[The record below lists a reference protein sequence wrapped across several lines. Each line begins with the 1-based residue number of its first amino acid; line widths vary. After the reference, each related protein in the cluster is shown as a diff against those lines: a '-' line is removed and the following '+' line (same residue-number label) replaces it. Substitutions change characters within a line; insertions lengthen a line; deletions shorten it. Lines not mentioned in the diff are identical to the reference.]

1 MKYETTTFLFRNGS
15 DDYTIW
21 ILDLPQAEA
30 VGLRRAD
37 LAIYGNLDA
46 LLEQIPIEHE
56 TPPDSIQ
63 SLHMLCKGHH
73 HFLVYSIDVPFDFI
87 ENHVH
92 EGYSARGDKD
102 AIIYEADVLYEQI
115 SQNHQMMV

>member
-21 ILDLPQAEA
+21 IVDLPQAEA
-30 VGLRRAD
+30 LGFRRAD

-46 LLEQIPIEHE
+46 LMEQLPIEHE
-56 TPPDSIQ
+56 TSIDSIQ
-63 SLHMLCKGHH
+63 SLHMLGKEPN
-73 HFLVYSIDVPFDFI
+73 HFLVYSIDVPFAFI
-87 ENHVH
+87 EKHLH

-102 AIIYEADVLYEQI
+102 AVIYEVTSLYEQLTHT
-115 SQNHQMMV
+115 HQMMV